1 MIIVIIM
8 ATRVRSKMTSW
19 KGRIMVVVI
28 IHCSDISSYF
38 RNDIFEN
45 GIKINCNSDRNCSSF
60 GIHII
65 SIHKTFKSA
74 AHCHSLSH
82 SPQSLSGRA

>member
-8 ATRVRSKMTSW
+8 MTMLRSMMTSW
-19 KGRIMVVVI
+19 KGRIMVVVT
-28 IHCSDISSYF
+28 IHCRDISSYF

-45 GIKINCNSDRNCSSF
+45 GIKINCNSDCNCSSF

-65 SIHKTFKSA
+65 SIHKRSKVLHTVIV
-74 AHCHSLSH
+74 
-82 SPQSLSGRA
+82 